1 MVVTSRILLNPEFR
15 TIAFCG
21 TARRHILI
29 RRITGELARKGKRV
43 LLISDEDQKLPVK
56 GSVVL
61 GKQLPILVNQI
72 IKEFAHQRIL
82 IAGKQLR
89 NKTVEGFNW
98 QSLELISQA
107 LPADYLLID
116 INAFPQ
122 NQAVLPA
129 WMQRGFWD
137 QLVYC
142 VDIDDWKTQNR
153 LSENLQSATG
163 NLFFQ
168 DWPALLLFNGIDAT
182 ARENL
187 AISFSRELHQK
198 GIRHIAL
205 GNLSQNIIRPLFL
218 PQNLQ

>member
-1 MVVTSRILLNPEFR
+1 MVVTSRILLNPEFK

-21 TARRHILI
+21 TARRRILI

-72 IKEFAHQRIL
+72 SKEFDHQRTL

-89 NKTVEGFNW
+89 NNIVEGFNW
-98 QSLELISQA
+98 QSLKFISQA

-116 INAFPQ
+116 LNALPESKT
-122 NQAVLPA
+122 VLPG
-129 WMQRGFWD
+129 WMQQGFWD

-142 VDIDDWKTQNR
+142 VDIDDWESQNR
-153 LSENLQSATG
+153 LSTDLQYAASK
-163 NLFFQ
+163 LFFQ
-168 DWPALLLFNGIDAT
+168 DWPALLFFNGIDAT
-182 ARENL
+182 SRENL
-187 AISFSRELHQK
+187 VISFSRELHQK

-205 GNLSQNIIRPLFL
+205 GNLRQNIIKPLFL